1 MAKNVSSTVK
11 GRASST
17 LTGQGSDNS
26 WPRMKV
32 TRKGTTHGPEEYY
45 SHPWPGPEVLGV
57 YFQAGL
63 WTGSNHYF
71 LVRSLKDTKAILKV
85 VLILILFLFISG
97 MDSSVRLLS
106 IPATILDILL
116 SRLLNHNIR
125 TWTS

>member
-1 MAKNVSSTVK
+1 MAKDLSSTVT

-17 LTGQGSDNS
+17 LTGQGSMFTDQGSDNS

-45 SHPWPGPEVLGV
+45 SHPWPGPEVLGF

-71 LVRSLKDTKAILKV
+71 LVRSLNDTYSNLESGLNLSCSYLFQAWT
-85 VLILILFLFISG
+85 VLSDYYQSLQQS
-97 MDSSVRLLS
+97 
-106 IPATILDILL
+106 
-116 SRLLNHNIR
+116 
-125 TWTS
+125 